1 MRLAIGPIAYYSSS
15 MITKYTLPQE
25 EVHNLEHALAYN
37 FSNLSL
43 LESYL
48 PHPSS
53 ADETDEGRLY
63 SGRQEFLGGAV
74 VKLGTACELYSRFP
88 ATMEGGM
95 SLMHSELASTG
106 SLSQRACEI
115 GLDRLISLAGGKK
128 ASGKGK
134 CDTVLSDAFKAVMAC
149 VYEDG
154 GYAETQKVL
163 KHVFTPVWPQEPDD
177 AQKAPD
183 YKTKLNTFS
192 MQTYS
197 GKTPDYIRLNAT
209 GPGHAQPP
217 FVVRVCLPDG
227 KKFDAEGPS
236 WKRAE
241 QTAAA
246 LALQA
251 PRSTKKTLSNS
262 AVQQLERALGYHFKN
277 ISLAD
282 RALTRATFASQ
293 YKGSFIGNERQ
304 EFLGDAVIELCVSW
318 ELYRRVPAA
327 GKGGLARLCSE
338 LVSTAAL
345 AQRARETG
353 LDSLARLG
361 KNEEKNDGRNS
372 DRVLSNVFEAMM
384 AAVFEDGGISAAQNV
399 TAFVFKAVLPQAPG
413 AKTEPDCMAKL
424 QESTQQENDVVPA
437 CSEMIV
443 PCGDRTWSV
452 TVNVHLPATFEAGG
466 TNRSE
471 EVQNLSA
478 ASKKEALS
486 QEEVCTLENVL
497 GYHFTDVSLL
507 ETALTHSSFANET
520 GGGLIHNER
529 QEFLGDAVVELCVS
543 WELFSRFPSTR
554 EGDMTRLRSDL
565 VNTVSLAQRAR
576 ETGLDKLIRLGRGE
590 EGQGGRSRDTVL
602 SDVFEAVMAAVY
614 QDGGYA
620 AAQKVIARVFK
631 DIWPADPNEGKKG
644 LDYKT
649 KLQEYT
655 QHMFGGERPVYN
667 ELAASGPAHARSFTV
682 SVRMPDGKTFEAE
695 GSSWKK
701 AEQSAAAQ
709 ALQDAGI
716 SVDR

>member
-1 MRLAIGPIAYYSSS
+1 MWRLAIGPIAYYSSS
-15 MITKYTLPQE
+15 MMKKYTLPQE
-25 EVHNLEHALAYN
+25 EVHNLEHALAYH

-43 LESYL
+43 LENYL
-48 PHPSS
+48 PYPSS
-53 ADETDEGRLY
+53 ADEADEGRLY

-74 VKLGTACELYSRFP
+74 VKMGTAWELYSRFP

-95 SLMHSELASTG
+95 TLLRSEMASTG
-106 SLSQRACEI
+106 SLSQRAREI
-115 GLDRLISLAGGKK
+115 GLDRLISPAGIEK
-128 ASGKGK
+128 ASGENKYNV
-134 CDTVLSDAFKAVMAC
+134 VLSDAFKAVMAS

-154 GYAETQKVL
+154 GFAEVQKVL

-177 AQKAPD
+177 VQKAPD
-183 YKTKLNTFS
+183 YKTKLNAFS
-192 MQTYS
+192 MQTYK
-197 GKTPDYIRLNAT
+197 GKSPVYTKLNPTGATP
-209 GPGHAQPP
+209 AQPP

-227 KKFDAEGPS
+227 KKFEAEGPN
-236 WKRAE
+236 WKRAG
-241 QTAAA
+241 QKAAA

-251 PRSTKKTLSNS
+251 PRSITNLSKRS
-262 AVQQLERALGYHFKN
+262 VQDIERALGYHFKN
-277 ISLAD
+277 ISVAE
-282 RALTRATFASQ
+282 RALTRTSFASQ
-293 YKGSFIGNERQ
+293 YKGSLIDNERQ

-353 LDSLARLG
+353 LDRLARLG
-361 KNEEKNDGRNS
+361 KNEEKNDGRNR

-399 TAFVFKAVLPQAPG
+399 TAFVFKAVLPQEPG
-413 AKTEPDCMAKL
+413 VKTDSDCMAKL
-424 QESTQQENDVVPA
+424 QESKQPVYDVVPA
-437 CSEMIV
+437 CNEMIV

-452 TVNVHLPATFEAGG
+452 TVNVHLPAAGNFEAGG
-466 TNRSE
+466 TNSK
-471 EVQNLSA
+471 EVQNLSS

-486 QEEVCTLENVL
+486 QEELCTLEHVL
-497 GYHFTDVSLL
+497 GYHFTDLSLL

-602 SDVFEAVMAAVY
+602 SDV
-614 QDGGYA
+614 
-620 AAQKVIARVFK
+620 
-631 DIWPADPNEGKKG
+631 
-644 LDYKT
+644 
-649 KLQEYT
+649 
-655 QHMFGGERPVYN
+655 
-667 ELAASGPAHARSFTV
+667 
-682 SVRMPDGKTFEAE
+682 
-695 GSSWKK
+695 
-701 AEQSAAAQ
+701 
-709 ALQDAGI
+709 
-716 SVDR
+716 